1 MSTYSFQ
8 NVTASLFSVAG
19 SIPNMGYGAGAAD
32 EGITVAR
39 GEDVNT
45 MTTGA
50 DGEVM
55 HSLHKTK
62 HGQVTVR
69 LLKTSPVNAQL
80 IALYNIQTSNSKL
93 HGKNVIAVLN
103 SANAELHT
111 CREVAFKKMPDFN
124 SKKDG
129 DIVEWT
135 FDAGKIDSI
144 AGIY

>member
-8 NVTASLFSVAG
+8 TVTASLTGPTGIV
-19 SIPNMGYGAGAAD
+19 PNMGYGAAAAD
-32 EGITVAR
+32 EGISVVRA
-39 GEDVNT
+39 EDVNN
-45 MTTGA
+45 MTPGA
-50 DGEVM
+50 DGEIM

-80 IALYNIQTSNSKL
+80 LAMYNLQTANPTL
-93 HGKNVIAVLN
+93 HGRNVVIVGN
-103 SANAELHT
+103 TANAELHT
-111 CREVAFKKMPDFN
+111 CRQVAFKKCPDFN

-129 DIVEWT
+129 DIVEWV

-144 AGIY
+144 AGVY